1 MKVLKAFIKR
11 FKTPQRKVKI
21 KISVSFHFSSG
32 IRTER
37 INTNEN
43 DSMNIF
49 QKTNNHPDM
58 NDPQGCMIFN
68 WGNKTEKFLQ

>member
-1 MKVLKAFIKR
+1 
-11 FKTPQRKVKI
+11 
-21 KISVSFHFSSG
+21 
-32 IRTER
+32 
-37 INTNEN
+37 
-43 DSMNIF
+43 MNIF